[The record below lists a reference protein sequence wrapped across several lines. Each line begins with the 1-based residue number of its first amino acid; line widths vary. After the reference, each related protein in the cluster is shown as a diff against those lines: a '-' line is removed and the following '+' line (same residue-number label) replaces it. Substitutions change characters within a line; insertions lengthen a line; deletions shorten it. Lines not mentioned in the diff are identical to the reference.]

1 MTGKPEN
8 GTVRAMRHIWSLI
21 AGLVAA
27 PLTWLLLA
35 TGQASSSELIAGW
48 VAAGRGWD
56 THDLIEPAAFLL
68 VAGLL
73 LGIVATLRISPVGP
87 LVAGLLLISG
97 YVATFIDPLAVR
109 DVLPNDW
116 VILDRPVPLH
126 VPLDNGTL
134 AVLGVLLLVA
144 PFSIQRWRRWPVAA
158 AAPAAEAPDTA
169 ATDDAAETS
178 DASGTFAGAR
188 TSDASKASDVSE
200 SNDVTQELRPVSPA
214 GRTVE
219 PAPATHPA
227 HPGTAASSASP
238 APAAPPAPTA
248 PPVAAAPPKQAAPPK
263 PAAPLTLASVSVP
276 GPVVE
281 SPATKRA
288 KSSATPPAP
297 PQPTP
302 QPVPQPADPARRPAP
317 GRPAPTDPEGPAPDD
332 PQVPTAR
339 RPESPWSQ
347 PPSGPANRTRTPG

>member
-1 MTGKPEN
+1 M
-8 GTVRAMRHIWSLI
+8 
-21 AGLVAA
+21 AA

-68 VAGLL
+68 VAGVL

-126 VPLDNGTL
+126 VPLNNGTL

-158 AAPAAEAPDTA
+158 AAPAAEAPDTDETGDAA
-169 ATDDAAETS
+169 ATSE
-178 DASGTFAGAR
+178 TFAG
-188 TSDASKASDVSE
+188 SGASEASSASDVSE
-200 SNDVTQELRPVSPA
+200 SDDVTQELRPVSPA
-214 GRTVE
+214 GRPVD
-219 PAPATHPA
+219 
-227 HPGTAASSASP
+227 P
-238 APAAPPAPTA
+238 APAALPTHPGQAVSSAPPAPAAPTA
-248 PPVAAAPPKQAAPPK
+248 PPVVAAPPK

-288 KSSATPPAP
+288 KGSATPPAP

-302 QPVPQPADPARRPAP
+302 QPVPQPQPGDPARRPAP
-317 GRPAPTDPEGPAPDD
+317 GRPAPTAPEGPAPDD

-347 PPSGPANRTRTPG
+347 PPSGPANRTRTPGLGGSSVS